1 MKSWKNRIKGIYDT
15 KHKDTA
21 ILVTGSARLD
31 VFRQAGDSLAG
42 RYFHYRL
49 NPFSVKEAGAIMTPQ
64 KALMLL
70 NETGGFPE
78 PFISGAAEET
88 ARWQKQYYT
97 DVIRDEISDLWT
109 IHEMR
114 ALKILLEMLRE
125 RVGSPLSFRSL
136 AEDLQVS
143 PNTVKKYIYILEAL
157 YVLFLVRPYSK
168 NIVKS
173 ISREPKMYFYD
184 SGYVKGDAGI
194 KLENTVAVSLLKHA
208 QYLEDSSSKNI
219 ELNYLK
225 NRQGV
230 EVDFALSENGE
241 IKKMIEVKVSDDNP
255 SKGIRYFH
263 TRIPECEAI
272 QIVQNSAVKKDI
284 GKIKVRPA
292 AEWLSELQA

>member
-1 MKSWKNRIKGIYDT
+1 
-15 KHKDTA
+15 
-21 ILVTGSARLD
+21 
-31 VFRQAGDSLAG
+31 
-42 RYFHYRL
+42 
-49 NPFSVKEAGAIMTPQ
+49 MTPQ

-78 PFISGAAEET
+78 PFISGTAEET

-114 ALKILLEMLRE
+114 SLKILLEMLRE

-208 QYLEDSSSKNI
+208 QYLEDSSGKNI
-219 ELNYLK
+219 ELNYLR
-225 NRQGV
+225 NRQGA
-230 EVDFALSENGE
+230 EVDFALSESGE

-263 TRIPECEAI
+263 TKIPECEAI
-272 QIVQNSAVKKDI
+272 QIVQNSAVKKDT
-284 GKIKVRPA
+284 GGIKVRPA